1 MASLGAFL
9 PAGLSCIIIFTL
21 VSCNLGKNIQDEILQ
36 RLEKIEEFNSN
47 LKMENSNLKSEI
59 IKIKRENGELVET
72 INKMKSENF
81 EEYNK
86 IDELN
91 SDFKT
96 ENVKLRLEMADLRKE
111 IVGVRHENRELKN
124 TVNEM
129 KVWMRSGQF
138 SINNDSDARIKIE
151 RGPGPRMSIQVAN
164 KRQNEHHI
172 RSSQR
177 ISEFLSQIICLEVIG
192 FHFSRNNI

>member
-1 MASLGAFL
+1 MASFGAFL
-9 PAGLSCIIIFTL
+9 PAGLSCIIVLTL
-21 VSCNLGKNIQDEILQ
+21 VSFTLGKNFEDEILQ

-81 EEYNK
+81 KE
-86 IDELN
+86 IDKLDT
-91 SDFKT
+91 DFKT
-96 ENVKLRLEMADLRKE
+96 DNFKLRLEMADLRKD
-111 IVGVRHENRELKN
+111 IDGVRHENRELKN

-129 KVWMRSGQF
+129 KVWMRYGKF
-138 SINNDSDARIKIE
+138 SKYNDSDARIKTE
-151 RGPGPRMSIQVAN
+151 RGPAPRMLIQVAN

-172 RSSQR
+172 RLSQR
-177 ISEFLSQIICLEVIG
+177 ISEFLSHIICLEMNG
-192 FHFSRNNI
+192 FLFS

>member
-1 MASLGAFL
+1 MASFGAFL
-9 PAGLSCIIIFTL
+9 PAGLSCIIVLTL
-21 VSCNLGKNIQDEILQ
+21 VSFTLGKNFEDEILQ

-59 IKIKRENGELVET
+59 IQIKRENGELVET

-81 EEYNK
+81 KE
-86 IDELN
+86 IDKLDT
-91 SDFKT
+91 DFKT
-96 ENVKLRLEMADLRKE
+96 DNFKLRLEMAVLRKD
-111 IVGVRHENRELKN
+111 IDGVRHENCELKN

-129 KVWMRSGQF
+129 KVWMRYGKF
-138 SINNDSDARIKIE
+138 SKYNDSDARIKTE
-151 RGPGPRMSIQVAN
+151 RGPAPRMLIQVAN

-177 ISEFLSQIICLEVIG
+177 ISEFLSHIICLEMNG
-192 FHFSRNNI
+192 FLFS

>member
-1 MASLGAFL
+1 MASFGAFL
-9 PAGLSCIIIFTL
+9 PAGLSCIIVFTL
-21 VSCNLGKNIQDEILQ
+21 VSFTFGKNIEDEILQ

-59 IKIKRENGELVET
+59 IKIKRENGELAET

-81 EEYNK
+81 KENNK

-96 ENVKLRLEMADLRKE
+96 ENFKLRLEMANLRKE
-111 IVGVRHENRELKN
+111 IDGVRHENRELKN
-124 TVNEM
+124 TVNG

-138 SINNDSDARIKIE
+138 SKNNDSDARIKTE
-151 RGPGPRMSIQVAN
+151 RGPAPECRSKWQTNVRMSITFDHP
-164 KRQNEHHI
+164 RE
-172 RSSQR
+172 
-177 ISEFLSQIICLEVIG
+177 
-192 FHFSRNNI
+192 

>member
-1 MASLGAFL
+1 MASFGAFL
-9 PAGLSCIIIFTL
+9 PAGLSCIIVFTL
-21 VSCNLGKNIQDEILQ
+21 VSFTLGMNIEDEILQ

-59 IKIKRENGELVET
+59 IKIKRQNGELVET

-81 EEYNK
+81 KENNK

-96 ENVKLRLEMADLRKE
+96 ENFKLRLEMADLRKE
-111 IVGVRHENRELKN
+111 MDGVRHENRELKN

-138 SINNDSDARIKIE
+138 SKNNDSDARIKTE
-151 RGPGPRMSIQVAN
+151 RGPAPRMLIQVAN

-177 ISEFLSQIICLEVIG
+177 RSEFLIHIICLEMNG
-192 FHFSRNNI
+192 FHFS

>member
-1 MASLGAFL
+1 MASFGAFL
-9 PAGLSCIIIFTL
+9 PAGLSCIIVFTL
-21 VSCNLGKNIQDEILQ
+21 VSFTLGKNIEDEILQ

-47 LKMENSNLKSEI
+47 LKKENSNLKSEI
-59 IKIKRENGELVET
+59 IKIKRENGELAET

-81 EEYNK
+81 KEYNK

-96 ENVKLRLEMADLRKE
+96 ENFKLRSDMADLRKE
-111 IVGVRHENRELKN
+111 IDDVRHENRELKN

-138 SINNDSDARIKIE
+138 SKNNDSDARIKTE
-151 RGPGPRMSIQVAN
+151 TGPGPRMSIQVAN
-164 KRQNEHHI
+164 KRQKDHHI
-172 RSSQR
+172 RSSHR
-177 ISEFLSQIICLEVIG
+177 ISEFLSQFICLEMNG
-192 FHFSRNNI
+192 FHFS

>member
-1 MASLGAFL
+1 MASFGAFL
-9 PAGLSCIIIFTL
+9 PAGLSCIIVLTL
-21 VSCNLGKNIQDEILQ
+21 VSFTLGKNFEDEILQ

-81 EEYNK
+81 KE
-86 IDELN
+86 IDKLDT
-91 SDFKT
+91 DFKT
-96 ENVKLRLEMADLRKE
+96 DNFKHRLEMADLRKD
-111 IVGVRHENRELKN
+111 IDGVRHENRELKN

-129 KVWMRSGQF
+129 KVWMRYGKF
-138 SINNDSDARIKIE
+138 SKYNDSDARIKTE
-151 RGPGPRMSIQVAN
+151 RGPAPRMLIQVAN

-172 RSSQR
+172 RLSQR
-177 ISEFLSQIICLEVIG
+177 ISEFLSHTICLEMNG
-192 FHFSRNNI
+192 FLFS

>member
-1 MASLGAFL
+1 M
-9 PAGLSCIIIFTL
+9 
-21 VSCNLGKNIQDEILQ
+21 NIEDEILQ

-81 EEYNK
+81 KEYNK

-96 ENVKLRLEMADLRKE
+96 ETVKLRLEMADLRKE

-138 SINNDSDARIKIE
+138 SINNDSDARIKTE

-177 ISEFLSQIICLEVIG
+177 ISEFFSQIICLEVYG